1 MFGFLFPSTA
11 KRGKTNP
18 AKKPARTKAR
28 RKAAPRSA
36 PPPAPPRSLTVVGV
50 DALLEL
56 RESARTC
63 RYTLKVDAPRGLI
76 QVVTP
81 PGAPE
86 SEVSAFI
93 LRHLGWLKSRAAKLP
108 AAVPFADG
116 ETVPL
121 FGVPHVIR
129 HDPTHRGGPKATDGV
144 LTVGGGAEFV
154 ARRVRDYLI
163 KSAREAI
170 TPRAHA
176 HAAALGAKPAAIS
189 LRDTKSRWGS
199 CSATGRLSFS
209 WRLVLAPLWVLDYV
223 VAHEAAH
230 LREMNHSPRFWALCE
245 SLSPDVKAGRA
256 WLKTQGAALF
266 RYGAGAGG

>member
-1 MFGFLFPSTA
+1 MFGFLFPSAA
-11 KRGKTNP
+11 KPGKTKP
-18 AKKPARTKAR
+18 AKKPARTNAR
-28 RKAAPRSA
+28 RRGAPK
-36 PPPAPPRSLTVVGV
+36 PAPPRALTVAGV
-50 DALLEL
+50 DAPLEL

-63 RYTLKVDAPRGLI
+63 RYTLKVDATRGLI

-86 SEVSAFI
+86 AEVSAFI
-93 LRHLGWLKSRAAKLP
+93 LRHLDWLKSRAAKLP
-108 AAVPFADG
+108 PAVPFIDG
-116 ETVPL
+116 QTVPL
-121 FGVPHVIR
+121 FGVPHIIR
-129 HDPTHRGGPKATDGV
+129 HDPAHRGGPTAADGV

-163 KSAREAI
+163 KSARQAI

-176 HAAALGAKPAAIS
+176 HAAALGAKPSAVS

-209 WRLVLAPLWVLDYV
+209 WRLALAPVWVLDYV

-245 SLSPDVKAGRA
+245 SLTPDAKAGRA
-256 WLKTQGAALF
+256 WLKTQGAGLF
-266 RYGAGAGG
+266 RYGAETGAKG